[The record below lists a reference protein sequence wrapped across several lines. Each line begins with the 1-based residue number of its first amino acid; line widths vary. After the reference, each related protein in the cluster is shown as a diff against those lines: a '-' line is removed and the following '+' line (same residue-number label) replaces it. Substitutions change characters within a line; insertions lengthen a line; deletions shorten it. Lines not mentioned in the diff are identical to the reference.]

1 MLLRFLLLGGL
12 VLPLSAFA
20 VISLPNDAQKTEH
33 SYLATSMSLTEKPN
47 YGKDFTHYDHINL
60 NAPKGGT
67 LHMAV
72 PYRFDSTNPFIAD
85 GIALNSLTYA
95 TLMSSSVNQLS
106 VQYPFLAESFELAH
120 DNTWIIFTIRKG
132 AFFSDGT
139 PITAEDVVFSF
150 YELMKKGNPQYKI
163 MWGDVKEAKAIGSH
177 QVKFSFKNGQNI
189 ELAFVIGSL
198 PILSKAYW
206 SPHDLSKITLDP
218 YPTSGLYTFGDIKVG
233 HSFTMVRQHNHW
245 SVSLPIHK
253 GRFNFD
259 KVQYEIFDHST
270 IHEGFKSRKF
280 DVRFENSS
288 NAWATKY
295 DFPAIKKNYVK
306 KLIFPSQRVFGMQ
319 GFAFNLRKKLLQ
331 DRALRE
337 ALILAY
343 NFEWLNAHI
352 SYGLLTR
359 CYSYFNNSKLAAD
372 SLPTKEEL
380 EILNPFKDQLP
391 PEVFTTVYRPPSTS
405 PPSSERKNL
414 KKAASLL
421 KKAGYS
427 IQNDLLISP
436 LTKTPVKFEV
446 LSNYQLV
453 SRQIT
458 PLSNSLKKLGIELTL
473 RIVDTAQ
480 LIRRYNER
488 DFDILIHNMPQSASP
503 GNEQYNYFGSR
514 AASIP
519 GSENVIGIQSPVIDS
534 IISKIVKAKTY
545 EQLLPAVRSLDRVLL
560 WGHYVIPQFY
570 VPESRVAVWDVYGIP
585 KQPALGLDLYS
596 WWLDKDKTDKVPAL
610 K

>member
-1 MLLRFLLLGGL
+1 
-12 VLPLSAFA
+12 
-20 VISLPNDAQKTEH
+20 
-33 SYLATSMSLTEKPN
+33 MSLAEKPA
-47 YGKDFTHYDHINL
+47 YGKDFTHYHHVNPD
-60 NAPKGGT
+60 APKGGT
-67 LHMAV
+67 LRLAI
-72 PYRFDSTNPFIAD
+72 PFRFDSTNPFIAD
-85 GIALNSLTYA
+85 GIALNSFTSA
-95 TLMSSSVNQLS
+95 TLMSSSVNQPA
-106 VQYPFLAESFELAH
+106 VQYPFLAESFELAR

-150 YELMKKGNPQYKI
+150 YELMKKGNPRYKI
-163 MWGDVKEAKAIGSH
+163 MWGAVKEAKAIGSH

-259 KVQYEIFDHST
+259 KITYAVFSDAT
-270 IHEGFKSRKF
+270 IMEGFKSRKF
-280 DVRFENSS
+280 DLRVEYNS
-288 NAWATKY
+288 NTWATKY
-295 DFPAIKKNYVK
+295 DFPAMKKNYVK
-306 KLIFPSQRVFGMQ
+306 KLTFPSQRVSGMQ

-343 NFEWLNAHI
+343 NFEWLNEHI
-352 SYGLLTR
+352 SHGLWTR

-391 PEVFTTVYRPPSTS
+391 PEVFTTLYRPPSTS

-427 IQNDLLISP
+427 LQNGLLISP
-436 LTKTPVKFEV
+436 LTKTPVKLEV
-446 LSNYQLV
+446 LASYQLV

-458 PLSNSLKKLGIELTL
+458 PLSNNLKKLGIELTL
-473 RIVDTAQ
+473 RIVDIAQ
-480 LIRRYNER
+480 WMRRYNER
-488 DFDILIHNMPQSASP
+488 DFDMLIHVIPQSSSP
-503 GNEQYNYFGSR
+503 GNEQYDYFGSE
-514 AASIP
+514 AASLT
-519 GSENVIGIQSPVIDS
+519 GSENAIGIQSPVIDS
-534 IISKIVKAKTY
+534 IIEKIVKAKTY

-570 VPESRVAVWDVYGIP
+570 VPEDRLAVWDIYGIP
-585 KQPALGLDLYS
+585 KQPALGLDLFS